1 MEAEK
6 AEKGKGTANINKAGS
21 GKRLNKKKNLTLNVI
36 GEHVSDLTKK
46 QPRFFAYRGGVCGSY
61 LLREITTGKGR

>member
-6 AEKGKGTANINKAGS
+6 AERGKGTSNINKAGS
-21 GKRLNKKKNLTLNVI
+21 GKRLNKKKSLTLNVI

-46 QPRFFAYRGGVCGSY
+46 QPWFFAYRGGGGV
-61 LLREITTGKGR
+61 